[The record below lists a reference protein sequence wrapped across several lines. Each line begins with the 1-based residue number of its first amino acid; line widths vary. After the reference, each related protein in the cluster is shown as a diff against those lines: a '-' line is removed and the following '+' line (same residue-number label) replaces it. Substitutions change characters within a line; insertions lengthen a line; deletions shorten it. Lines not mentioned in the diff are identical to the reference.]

1 MPSANGSQRIKYD
14 NFKFGDYGSFG
25 GTKAAPEGSF
35 NASNLIVYA
44 DGLIGPRPGWKNR
57 TPTGMPTGKIN
68 GIAATSTPTRDFIFI
83 VGNTVYS
90 FDLATPGAVSTM
102 GTLGST
108 PTLAV
113 YPKYGTTEL
122 YVPLNG
128 DKIYKI
134 DPVANS
140 VSAVTNS
147 PSALEVEIYGVRM
160 VAVAPDL
167 NRILYSA
174 AGDYTSWDVADFIN
188 IGDAWAISALR
199 VQQNH
204 LTIMKSRGTYTLTG
218 TPGTPS
224 SNVRRIDSGLG
235 PLLPNQ
241 ADIDQTDLITFIPA
255 FRQNPA
261 AFNGAQV
268 QQVAYMNSLSALRD
282 STAALPLVRGVT
294 SSIGDQT
301 PATTVI
307 AQGGGAD
314 IMLINHN
321 GVWTKHHAE
330 TTISGMVRGGFT
342 GDFYVT
348 DGGAVGVAGKIL
360 SNVFNLNRPGL
371 STDALT
377 SIGDNSTTPLT
388 AYLEMPQWWAED
400 DTEVCVRQV
409 IVDFKKWNTGASA
422 TNHFEIN
429 TTTFGR
435 FNAAPNSTTTSTFDQ
450 AGSSVGSVGD
460 STTDRKVAGVA
471 LSGGAVFG
479 AGFSVRLD
487 AVRGV
492 AIRSI
497 TVEVE
502 LRPQSPRR

>member
-1 MPSANGSQRIKYD
+1 MPSTNGSQRIKFD

-35 NASNLIVYA
+35 NASNMIVYA

-57 TPTGMPTGKIN
+57 TPSSMPTGKIN

-83 VGNTVYS
+83 IGNTVYS
-90 FDLATPGAVSTM
+90 FDLATPGAVATM

-108 PTLAV
+108 PTLGV

-134 DPVANS
+134 DPVANT
-140 VSAVTNS
+140 VTAVTNS
-147 PSALEVEIYGVRM
+147 PSALEVEIYGARM

-174 AGDYTSWDVADFIN
+174 AGDYTSWPVDNFTN
-188 IGDAWAISALR
+188 IGDLWAVSALR
-199 VQQNH
+199 TQQNH
-204 LTIMKSRGTYTLTG
+204 LTIMKSRGTYILTG

-224 SNVRRIDSGLG
+224 SNVRKIDSGLG

-241 ADIDQTDLITFIPA
+241 AELDQSDLISFIPA

-268 QQVAYMNSLSALRD
+268 QQVAHVNSLSGVRD
-282 STAALPLVRGVT
+282 STAALPLVRGIAA
-294 SSIGDQT
+294 SMGDQA
-301 PATTVI
+301 PATTLV
-307 AQGGGAD
+307 AQGGGAN

-321 GVWTKHHAE
+321 GVWTKHLAE
-330 TTISGMVRGGFT
+330 TTISGMTRGGFT

-348 DGGAVGVAGKIL
+348 DGGAAGVAGKIF
-360 SNVFNLNRPGL
+360 SNVFSLNRPGL

-377 SIGDNSTTPLT
+377 SIGDNSSTPLT
-388 AYLEMPQWWAED
+388 CYLELPQWWAD
-400 DTEVCVRQV
+400 DGTEVCVRQV
-409 IVDFKKWNTGASA
+409 VVDFKKWNTGASA
-422 TNHFEIN
+422 TNHFDISA
-429 TTTFGR
+429 TTFGR
-435 FNAAPNSTTTSTFDQ
+435 FNAAPNSTTSVSFDQ
-450 AGSSVGSVGD
+450 AGASVGSVGD
-460 STTDRKVAGVA
+460 STTDRKVADVA
-471 LSGGAVFG
+471 LSGGGIFG

-502 LRPQSPRR
+502 VRPQSPRR